1 MRTVNAMVKTF
12 DLGFSLLCFASST
25 QRKKYIE
32 RENCLKSNKKKNPQ
46 KWRNLTS
53 LEKKKQKKN
62 NDKTPK
68 QTNKQRK
75 ERQKPLTHKTT
86 FL

>member
-1 MRTVNAMVKTF
+1 MVKTF
-12 DLGFSLLCFASST
+12 GLGFSLRCFASST
-25 QRKKYIE
+25 QRKKYVE

-53 LEKKKQKKN
+53 LEKEKNN

>member
-1 MRTVNAMVKTF
+1 MRTVHAMVKTF
-12 DLGFSLLCFASST
+12 GLGFSLRCFASST
-25 QRKKYIE
+25 QRKKYVE

-53 LEKKKQKKN
+53 LEKEKNN

>member
-12 DLGFSLLCFASST
+12 GLGFSLRCFASST
-25 QRKKYIE
+25 QRKKYVE

-53 LEKKKQKKN
+53 LEKEKNN
-62 NDKTPK
+62 NDKTP
-68 QTNKQRK
+68 
-75 ERQKPLTHKTT
+75 
-86 FL
+86 

>member
-12 DLGFSLLCFASST
+12 GLGFSLLCFASST

-53 LEKKKQKKN
+53 LEKKKN

>member
-1 MRTVNAMVKTF
+1 M
-12 DLGFSLLCFASST
+12 
-25 QRKKYIE
+25 E
-32 RENCLKSNKKKNPQ
+32 
-46 KWRNLTS
+46 NLTS
-53 LEKKKQKKN
+53 LEKEKNN

>member
-1 MRTVNAMVKTF
+1 MLWLKPLAWVFLYVVLLAQHKGKNMLNEKTAKNRT
-12 DLGFSLLCFASST
+12 
-25 QRKKYIE
+25 
-32 RENCLKSNKKKNPQ
+32 KKKTPQ
-46 KWRNLTS
+46 TWRNLTS
-53 LEKKKQKKN
+53 LEKEKNN

-75 ERQKPLTHKTT
+75 ERQKPLTPKTT